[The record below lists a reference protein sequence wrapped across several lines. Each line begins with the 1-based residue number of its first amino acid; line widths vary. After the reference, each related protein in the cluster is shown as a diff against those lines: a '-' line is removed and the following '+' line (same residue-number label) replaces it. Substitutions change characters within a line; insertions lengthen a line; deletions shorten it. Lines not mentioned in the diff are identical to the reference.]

1 MTSSTQLVIEIWEPK
16 QSNVRRIQAV
26 AAHICNLT
34 DIAKETELYVQIKY
48 NFLVNKYDEWDR

>member
-26 AAHICNLT
+26 AAHICNLI